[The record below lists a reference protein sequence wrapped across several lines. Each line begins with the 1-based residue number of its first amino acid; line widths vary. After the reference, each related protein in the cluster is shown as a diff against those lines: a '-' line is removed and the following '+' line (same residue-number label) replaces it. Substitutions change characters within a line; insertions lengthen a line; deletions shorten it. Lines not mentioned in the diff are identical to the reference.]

1 MEGKKRKDRK
11 VGKERKVENEGRS
24 DILGMYV
31 VDKEGKTLD
40 SSVRRMEKR

>member
-11 VGKERKVENEGRS
+11 VGKERKVEKEGRS

-31 VDKEGKTLD
+31 VDKEGKTLV
-40 SSVRRMEKR
+40 STGRRMVKR